1 MISSCASAYI
11 SPRSGAAMT
20 ESIAGLE
27 LEAQQ
32 VLNQVT
38 LLAVGEPEVHAVVV
52 VVDYGIQISE
62 ASIVIEAA
70 GEVGRERA
78 NGRSAIAH
86 DRPTVCLEAVNTDIG
101 GLMQI
106 PSRLSP

>member
-1 MISSCASAYI
+1 
-11 SPRSGAAMT
+11 MT
-20 ESIAGLE
+20 ESIAGLK

-38 LLAVGEPEVHAVVV
+38 FLAVGEPEVHALVV

-78 NGRSAIAH
+78 HGRSAIAH
-86 DRPTVCLEAVNTDIG
+86 VRPTVCLEAVNTDIG
-101 GLMQI
+101 RLMQI